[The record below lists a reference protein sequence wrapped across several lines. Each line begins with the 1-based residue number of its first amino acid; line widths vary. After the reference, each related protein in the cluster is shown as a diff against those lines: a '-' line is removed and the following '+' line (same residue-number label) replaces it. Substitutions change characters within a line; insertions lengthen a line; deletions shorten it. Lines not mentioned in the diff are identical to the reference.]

1 MRHAPWKR
9 RYVSSLRRY
18 LTSWSRRS
26 LSRCGLLDHI
36 LCEWQAV
43 SQALFWVSVGGWGII
58 LGGCGWVVVG
68 GALFWEVRV
77 GGKIFWVGGG
87 GWGWVGVGAL
97 FHNAHILPTLL
108 QIYLFYFIFS
118 SFFIINGRKFELTS
132 ILLPYGPKKSSELAS
147 VWIIR
152 VPIKW
157 HKI

>member
-1 MRHAPWKR
+1 MKISSLKIASKLSFWEGHKSYPKLPPILPSLIAMRHAPWKR
-9 RYVSSLRRY
+9 RHVSSLRRY

-68 GALFWEVRV
+68 GVLFWEVRV

-87 GWGWVGVGAL
+87 GWEYC
-97 FHNAHILPTLL
+97 FIMP
-108 QIYLFYFIFS
+108 IFYQHYYKYI
-118 SFFIINGRKFELTS
+118 FFILFSPVFLS
-132 ILLPYGPKKSSELAS
+132 
-147 VWIIR
+147 
-152 VPIKW
+152 
-157 HKI
+157 